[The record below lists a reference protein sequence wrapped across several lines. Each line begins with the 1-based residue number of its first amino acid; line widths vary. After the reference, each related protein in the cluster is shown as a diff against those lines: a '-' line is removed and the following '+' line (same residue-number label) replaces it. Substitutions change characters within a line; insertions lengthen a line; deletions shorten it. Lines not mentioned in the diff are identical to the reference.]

1 MLKAWSMGQKSCFRV
16 GKSISIDLDDD
27 KTIEKIHS
35 ERVKQMRIFK
45 FRLSVERLLSKAREV
60 SSAMERDAD
69 LLEQYGVTAE
79 QRQNFAEA
87 IALADALADD
97 VISRW
102 YVSEAV
108 AARDKKQEQ
117 IRAKIEGMVLRVR
130 LCFGAQTPLIGVMDC
145 HNLSQKN
152 TSELLESCQNA
163 LAVLSENFAAL
174 SVFGLTQP
182 MVDELAAARA
192 ELMVLADA
200 VTDAQRERMEMTLRR
215 ADALNE
221 IYETMVGFC
230 TIGKLLWADVNPAK
244 YEDYVIYHTKPKSA
258 PAMPE
263 NNPKSDAG
271 ENINLGQ

>member
-1 MLKAWSMGQKSCFRV
+1 
-16 GKSISIDLDDD
+16 
-27 KTIEKIHS
+27 
-35 ERVKQMRIFK
+35 
-45 FRLSVERLLSKAREV
+45 
-60 SSAMERDAD
+60 
-69 LLEQYGVTAE
+69 
-79 QRQNFAEA
+79 
-87 IALADALADD
+87 
-97 VISRW
+97 
-102 YVSEAV
+102 
-108 AARDKKQEQ
+108 
-117 IRAKIEGMVLRVR
+117 MV
-130 LCFGAQTPLIGVMDC
+130 
-145 HNLSQKN
+145 KN

-192 ELMVLADA
+192 ELIVLADA

-221 IYETMVGFC
+221 IYETMVGYC

-263 NNPKSDAG
+263 NNTKSDAG
-271 ENINLGQ
+271 ENM

>member
-1 MLKAWSMGQKSCFRV
+1 MGETNKYSKEQKN
-16 GKSISIDLDDD
+16 KLISQHAQI
-27 KTIEKIHS
+27 IEEQFIFFTDQHHT
-35 ERVKQMRIFK
+35 ERVKQMRIFH
-45 FRLSVERLLSKAREV
+45 FRLSSEQMMTKAREV
-60 SSAMERDAD
+60 SSAMARDAD
-69 LLEQYGVTAE
+69 ILEQYGVTAARM
-79 QRQNFAEA
+79 QDFAAA
-87 IALADALADD
+87 IAAADALADD

-117 IRAKIEGMVLRVR
+117 IRARLEEMVLRVR
-130 LCFGAQTPLIGVMDC
+130 LCYGAQTPFIGIMDC
-145 HNLSQKN
+145 HNLAQKN
-152 TSELLESCQNA
+152 ASELLESCQNA

-182 MVDELAAARA
+182 MLDALAAARA
-192 ELMVLADA
+192 ELIVLADA

-263 NNPKSDAG
+263 NNTKSDAG
-271 ENINLGQ
+271 ENM